1 MSMCHTDFFSPPPPF
16 LWLLI
21 SFYLLYMAIFMQV
34 LFSSG
39 ETPDVFFKF
48 FYYFFMFLFL
58 KVQSMVYDE
67 VRWKVKLI
75 WSVHAQ

>member
-1 MSMCHTDFFSPPPPF
+1 
-16 LWLLI
+16 
-21 SFYLLYMAIFMQV
+21 MAIFMQV